1 MAVEEVRQTWIEFV
15 AQATSMLRKKFE
27 QELPPILSG
36 LDATGIQEEA
46 RRAVDEVLSVLH
58 EEE

>member
-1 MAVEEVRQTWIEFV
+1 
-15 AQATSMLRKKFE
+15 MLRKKFE

-46 RRAVDEVLSVLH
+46 RRAIDEVLTILH
-58 EEE
+58 QGE